1 METKKEEAI
10 RKAYGEYWETYKDL
24 VDDNGWFSNRF
35 TGNDIPNK
43 QLDFRT
49 EKDDK
54 QHPFRFRIKGLQ
66 GIENNNGW
74 IRIESEQDLPKDSGE
89 YWVYETNG
97 YIGIR
102 FYLSVPQKWGNHEME
117 VEEPKVIHYQHI
129 VKPKQ
134 PIY

>member
-1 METKKEEAI
+1 MNKQEVI

-24 VDDNGWFSNRF
+24 VDENGWFYNRF
-35 TGNDIPNK
+35 TGNDVPNK

-54 QHPFRFRIKGLQ
+54 QRPFRFRIKGLQ

-74 IRIESEQDLPKDSGE
+74 IRIESEEDFPKE
-89 YWVYETNG
+89 YG
-97 YIGIR
+97 YYHFIWLDAQNNERNEIYKVNKGINCHP
-102 FYLSVPQKWGNHEME
+102 SAC
-117 VEEPKVIHYQHI
+117 ITHYQPI
-129 VKPKQ
+129 TKPLK

>member
-1 METKKEEAI
+1 METKKKEAI
-10 RKAYGEYWETYKDL
+10 RKAYGEYWETYKDI
-24 VDDNGWFSNRF
+24 VDDNGWFANRF

-49 EKDDK
+49 ENNDK

-74 IRIESEQDLPKDSGE
+74 QMVEDGFPPENSGLYFVYDGKD
-89 YWVYETNG
+89 
-97 YIGIR
+97 IGIAR
-102 FYLSVPQKWGNHEME
+102 MSTILFRCLLANE
-117 VEEPKVIHYQHI
+117 VYSDVTHYQPI
-129 VKPKQ
+129 AKPNP